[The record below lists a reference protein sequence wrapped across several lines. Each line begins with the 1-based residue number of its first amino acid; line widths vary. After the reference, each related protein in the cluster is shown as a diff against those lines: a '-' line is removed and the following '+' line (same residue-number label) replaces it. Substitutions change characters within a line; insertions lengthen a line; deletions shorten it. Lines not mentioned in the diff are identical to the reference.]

1 MRMDDEAIKALFD
14 YIMIKGEVPGVLTY
28 SSVHEWLKYGGVT
41 YREINGE
48 TYWSKSC
55 PDGTV
60 IFHTDRGNK
69 ETYIKVWTEKADKL
83 IGFELDHNVDDVLM
97 MNIEDQKCSSN
108 EIRDRQD
115 AKMRQNEDDML
126 EHD

>member
-1 MRMDDEAIKALFD
+1 MDDEAIKALFD

-69 ETYIKVWTEKADKL
+69 ETYIKVWTEKADEL
-83 IGFELDHNVDDVLM
+83 IGFKLDHNVDDVLM
-97 MNIEDQKCSSN
+97 MDIEDQKDSSN

-115 AKMRQNEDDML
+115 AKMRLNEDDRL

>member
-1 MRMDDEAIKALFD
+1 MRMDDEAINALFD
-14 YIMIKGEVPGVLTY
+14 YIMNKGEVPGVLTY

-83 IGFELDHNVDDVLM
+83 IGFELDHNVNDVLM
-97 MNIEDQKCSSN
+97 MDIEDQKGSSN

-115 AKMRQNEDDML
+115 AKMRQNEDDRL

>member
-41 YREINGE
+41 YREITGE

-97 MNIEDQKCSSN
+97 MDIEDQKDSSN

-115 AKMRQNEDDML
+115 AKMRQNEDDRL